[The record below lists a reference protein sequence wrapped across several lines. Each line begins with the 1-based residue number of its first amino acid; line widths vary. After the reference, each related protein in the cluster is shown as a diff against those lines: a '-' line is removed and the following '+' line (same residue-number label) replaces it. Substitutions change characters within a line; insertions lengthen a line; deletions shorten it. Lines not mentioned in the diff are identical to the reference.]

1 MAVIRQQTQVFN
13 KPVGVRRINTGEAE
27 VWEQVAAQA
36 DNFRSRA
43 LQKAATEA
51 EQAGKMKGMAV
62 ESGQI
67 SAIDPTTN
75 QPVAFKAPANFGE
88 IAASSYQDIITRRF
102 EQSVDNELKTQ
113 GAYYAQNAGNSDEY
127 KNAIS
132 GHVGNMI
139 NAGGDDTYF
148 SRYIQEAGQSYVD
161 STYLAMKSKELQ
173 ASILETNT
181 NAHFSMVENRELIKR
196 NIIAQNITGVNDSI
210 DKQKKVINDLFNVK
224 YYTRAQRESELDS
237 LRGLEAL
244 TYNTEL
250 TTYFANLPKADR
262 VKFLVD
268 LDNPNNIEDPNI
280 KTLVIN
286 ALATHNKQTLI
297 EGFNKTVARSE
308 DLTLSEV
315 QKEVSKFLPAINS
328 NMSSRDIDSL
338 TLPIEDEKVR
348 NEVRSHLK
356 LDYINKL
363 VSFKADN
370 SKDATLFINE
380 LRKAEPNNETL
391 AGLLRKNFNKDSDM
405 SLDVQQSLEFI
416 QNLTSKER
424 ISIAENLSSRLPS
437 IKSIESSAANKR
449 EQGYRENIRNIKTTG
464 DYKDVIKS
472 IEKDNTIVN
481 KDTLLELT
489 KNVYANRMNQ
499 SAAAISLSYNE
510 LENVSIA
517 LGDKRGV
524 ALLETPQEI
533 LAFEQY
539 KDAHN
544 INPSSVNAAIAS
556 RLKASA
562 QINLDIANEV
572 KTKALK
578 GAIEKGISVPHDDM
592 EFLQKEIMGEE
603 IFLTAENIENYP
615 IMTDALKKGIMF
627 PAFKSFFNSAVTST
641 NEATVAKAGNLFEE
655 MTRVKVD
662 SEGMSYQID
671 MLKANM
677 KPETY
682 AQLNAA
688 AVTARAEYTTPFL
701 VISELRQYDGNLDE
715 DVLADYNNSTGGNLK
730 KIKSIFDDRN
740 VSPNF
745 RKELSIAIKMQK
757 SRGVQITEEAV
768 DTIVEN
774 YIETNNMGRDT
785 NVIAPHIDGATAYP
799 VLSFINEVN
808 FTQNRIAL
816 TKAIAQDD
824 AYSPLLK
831 GGTKLD
837 QARELVKDLTLQNLP
852 TLLRA
857 TVQSFRGQYQAR
869 SEIADVGLT
878 REGHKVLNTDLFWK
892 PDLMSFA
899 NGVPKYTAQYKDV
912 NNTFQDLIVN
922 GEPWALERI
931 GDYRDEFRSVA
942 HKEFIAKL
950 RSTKPKIKAEGYIN
964 YQATLKHM
972 TFAEFIKDPEF
983 NELVAAYG
991 NEEEVKIAYA
1001 TQRLRWNA
1009 QSNNAFREQLMN
1021 IDIKD
1026 AALQYL
1032 RGVEGIGQN

>member
-27 VWEQVAAQA
+27 LWEQVAASA
-36 DNFRSRA
+36 DEFRRRA
-43 LQKAATEA
+43 FEKAALEA
-51 EQAGKMKGMAV
+51 KQAGAMKGMSVA
-62 ESGQI
+62 SGEI
-67 SAIDPTTN
+67 AAIDPETN
-75 QPVAFKAPANFGE
+75 QPVAFKAPANTGS
-88 IAASSYQDIITRRF
+88 IYSSAYQDVITRRF
-102 EQSVDNELKTQ
+102 EESVNTELKAQ
-113 GAYYAQNAGNSDEY
+113 GSYYAKNATSADEY
-127 KNAIS
+127 KIAIS

-139 NAGGDDTYF
+139 KAGGDDTYF
-148 SRYIQEAGQSYVD
+148 SRYIEETGQAYVD
-161 STYLAMKSKELQ
+161 STYVAMKAKETEAIIFQ
-173 ASILETNT
+173 TNT
-181 NAHFSMVENRELIKR
+181 NDYLAGLESEHTIRLNIQANNLNDVAKGLDAEEKR
-196 NIIAQNITGVNDSI
+196 ARNLFDTKYLTLAQYEAKKNIYRGLRSLSN
-210 DKQKKVINDLFNVK
+210 NVK
-224 YYTRAQRESELDS
+224 LTNVYTSMSKDEKTAFISS
-237 LRGLEAL
+237 
-244 TYNTEL
+244 
-250 TTYFANLPKADR
+250 
-262 VKFLVD
+262 
-268 LDNPNNIEDPNI
+268 LDNPSEITNPVV
-280 KTLVIN
+280 KTMVIN
-286 ALATHNKQTLI
+286 ALVGANKNTLI
-297 EGFNKTVARSE
+297 EGFKAIDTRAEDVVVSVVDAETSALINQINKNMDYNE
-308 DLTLSEV
+308 IQELTSSIENREIRKQVFNNLSKDHLNKSLDFYA
-315 QKEVSKFLPAINS
+315 QNS
-328 NMSSRDIDSL
+328 NAASAL
-338 TLPIEDEKVR
+338 
-348 NEVRSHLK
+348 
-356 LDYINKL
+356 
-363 VSFKADN
+363 
-370 SKDATLFINE
+370 INE
-380 LRKAEPNNETL
+380 LRSAEPNGVNLTKIIQE
-391 AGLLRKNFNKDSDM
+391 AYNNNNPDAQ
-405 SLDVQQSLEFI
+405 DVPDIVQFI
-416 QNLTSKER
+416 QDMEPEDRVSY
-424 ISIAENLSSRLPS
+424 AESLSARLPS
-437 IKSIESSAANKR
+437 IKALETQS
-449 EQGYRENIRNIKTTG
+449 ENEWEINARGKIRNIETLI
-464 DYKDVIKS
+464 DYQRIKKS
-472 IEKDNTIVN
+472 ILDNKKLVNQDKLLGVAAEKFADV
-481 KDTLLELT
+481 
-489 KNVYANRMNQ
+489 MSNQ
-499 SAAAISLSYNE
+499 AKSIAISHEEMS
-510 LENVSIA
+510 NVRNAIN
-517 LGDKRGV
+517 DKSF
-524 ALLETPQEI
+524 ASSLTITEK
-533 LAFEQY
+533 AAYDYY
-539 KDAHN
+539 KKAHD
-544 INPSSVNAAIAS
+544 ITPSSVNATMSNRLDAIV
-556 RLKASA
+556 KVNE
-562 QINLDIANEV
+562 NLGHEV
-572 KTKALK
+572 KIKAIK
-578 GAIEKGISVPHDDM
+578 GSLEKGINVDAQ
-592 EFLQKEIMGEE
+592 ELEYLQKEIMGEE

-627 PAFKSFFNSAVTST
+627 PAIKSFFNSAVTST

-655 MTRVKVD
+655 MSRVKVN

-671 MLKANM
+671 MLKVNM

-688 AVTARAEYTTPFL
+688 TVIARAEYTTPFL

-715 DVLADYNNSTGGNLK
+715 DVLADYNNSTAGNLK

-757 SRGVQITEEAV
+757 ARGVQITEEAV

-785 NVIAPHIDGATAYP
+785 NVISPHIDGATAYP

-837 QARELVKDLTLQNLP
+837 QARELAKDLTLQNLP
-852 TLLRA
+852 TMLRGI
-857 TVQSFRGQYQAR
+857 VESFKGQYQAR
-869 SEIADVGLT
+869 SELADVNLT
-878 REGHKVLNTDLFWK
+878 KEGHKVLNTDLFWK

-950 RSTKPKIKAEGYIN
+950 KSTKPKIKAEGYIN

-972 TFAEFIKDPEF
+972 TFAEFKKDPEF

-1032 RGVEGIGQN
+1032 RGVEGIGQK